1 MTQTPLKTSQPPQ
14 LSPKK
19 TNKHHHGDLK
29 NALIQAGI
37 ELLEEGGIEALSLRK
52 CAIRAGVS
60 HAAPTHHFNGL
71 EGLTVA
77 IAERGFMIFADYL
90 ETALKHGAQDP
101 RGQLKAICYGYAQFG
116 RAHAGIL
123 NVIFG
128 KTGMA
133 EFKRA
138 FKAAGD
144 ANDPRSRDTNR
155 AYGLLKQTCAPFVSE
170 PQNAWVIEWQVW
182 SLIHGFTLLYVSGE
196 LGDPNEALSDSPFE
210 AVLSLLD
217 TLEPQEIV

>member
-1 MTQTPLKTSQPPQ
+1 MSEQKN
-14 LSPKK
+14 K
-19 TNKHHHGDLK
+19 KHHHGDLK

-37 ELLEEGGIEALSLRK
+37 ELLEEGGIDALSLRK

-71 EGLTVA
+71 EGLTLA
-77 IAERGFMIFADYL
+77 IAERGFEIFADYL
-90 ETALKHGAQDP
+90 QTALTDGAQDP
-101 RGQLKAICYGYAQFG
+101 RGQLKAICYGYVQFG
-116 RAHAGIL
+116 RAHSGIL

-138 FKAAGD
+138 FKAAD
-144 ANDPRSRDTNR
+144 ASKDLASRNTNR
-155 AYGLLKQTCAPFVSE
+155 AYGLLQQACAPFVKD
-170 PQNAWVIEWQVW
+170 PQKAWVIEWQVW

-196 LGDPNEALSDSPFE
+196 LGDPNEALSESPFE

-217 TLEPQEIV
+217 ALEPQENT